1 MEVADQLSIG
11 VSCPNYKTRLI
22 SHVQCLKLQN
32 GDIKVFMSVLGHR
45 LSDSLLLL
53 CQQRVDISF
62 DSSFIFYRK
71 PARKPRL
78 FRARMN
84 GSPSEKLPDMVL
96 YLCYNVA
103 MKRKEPKDTSINT
116 RYPPEVL
123 LAIRQFAQEDQ
134 RSLNGM
140 IIWILREYI
149 KQRQG
154 K

>member
-1 MEVADQLSIG
+1 
-11 VSCPNYKTRLI
+11 
-22 SHVQCLKLQN
+22 
-32 GDIKVFMSVLGHR
+32 
-45 LSDSLLLL
+45 
-53 CQQRVDISF
+53 
-62 DSSFIFYRK
+62 
-71 PARKPRL
+71 
-78 FRARMN
+78 MN
-84 GSPSEKLPDMVL
+84 GSPSEKLLDMVL

-116 RYPPEVL
+116 RYPQDVL
-123 LAIRQFAQEDQ
+123 IAIRQFAQEDQ